1 MKILKKVLIIPK
13 TKSFIENPVY
23 CECLYPILSL
33 QIQILC
39 KTWNLRIWITLDS
52 YNQKPENMDSSKIS
66 RAVIIGVIVLAAFVI
81 VTKVLPTVLGIV
93 GNIVS
98 IVVSLAV
105 VAFVGLGL
113 IKILKYTVNK

>member
-1 MKILKKVLIIPK
+1 
-13 TKSFIENPVY
+13 
-23 CECLYPILSL
+23 
-33 QIQILC
+33 
-39 KTWNLRIWITLDS
+39 
-52 YNQKPENMDSSKIS
+52 MDSSKIS